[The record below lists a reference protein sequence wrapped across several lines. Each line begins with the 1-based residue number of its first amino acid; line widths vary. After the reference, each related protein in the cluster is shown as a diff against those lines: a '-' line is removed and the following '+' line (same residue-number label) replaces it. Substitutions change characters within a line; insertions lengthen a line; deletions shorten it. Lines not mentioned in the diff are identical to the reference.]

1 MATPIPYRVTAG
13 NKAVAII
20 GSAQTIYSYHITN
33 RNSVIVYVKFYNKAA
48 ASVDPAT
55 DTPATV
61 LTVPAA
67 TSGDAPGIL
76 DNSAAS
82 IAFATAISVRCTTIN
97 QDKSTQGPAIEPL
110 IEVDLAQSTGAST
123 IDSIVDSISG
133 FKLSFDT
140 SALTADRQIK
150 SPDAASVSVVP
161 SAASARSFLTGVGA
175 DGVITSASPVVK
187 QTVSVAADT
196 AVTTG
201 ATFVN
206 VTATLSTA
214 ITLTLPAIANYND
227 GETIVVM
234 DGGGTCSSTKAIIVA
249 PNGAETIS
257 GSANSVQMD
266 VAYGVMLFTRVSNT
280 NWKMQHAASDSGN
293 VTIARNVASVS
304 CTAAAGTTTN
314 IFQVPINKSFLL
326 ASASAVLTTVTG
338 FDNSTPATLKIE
350 TSAGVQMAPLASG
363 VTWDAAGEV
372 ISARLDNV
380 TGKVATAGQTVRV
393 NNVAQNTS
401 TALTCTVFITGI
413 LY

>member
-161 SAASARSFLTGVGA
+161 NAASARSFLTGVGS
-175 DGVITSASPVVK
+175 DGVLTSASPVVK
-187 QTVSVAADT
+187 QTISADADT
-196 AVTTG
+196 AITAG
-201 ATFVN
+201 ANFVN
-206 VTATLSTA
+206 VTATLTTA
-214 ITLTLPAIANYND
+214 RTLALPPIANYND
-227 GETIVVM
+227 GEPILVV

-249 PNGAETIS
+249 PNGAELIN
-257 GSANSVQMD
+257 GVNANAQMD
-266 VAYGVMLFTRVSNT
+266 LGYAQMIFTRTSNT
-280 NWKMQHAASDSGN
+280 NWKMQHSPGDAGSVN
-293 VTIARNVASVS
+293 IARNVAGVS
-304 CTAAAGTTTN
+304 FIAAVSTTTN
-314 IFQVPINKSFLL
+314 IFQVPAGKSFLL
-326 ASASAVLTTVTG
+326 TSASAVITTVTSYAG
-338 FDNSTPATLKIE
+338 GTLPQAKIE
-350 TSAGVQMAPLASG
+350 TSAGAQMAPLAPG
-363 VTWDAAGEV
+363 ITWDAVGEV
-372 ISARLDNV
+372 TAARLDNV
-380 TGKVATAGQTVRV
+380 TGIVATAGQTVRV
-393 NNVAQNTS
+393 NITAQNTS
-401 TALTCTVFITGI
+401 SALTGTVFITGV